1 MPSPEPSGLLTLLV
15 AVLLAG
21 GIVAGVALA
30 IALLDRV
37 WKGLPEARRERIG
50 AVLATVFGPDMAPA
64 DAVLLVAF
72 GNIVAVGA
80 MILLGVPLVFVLL
93 LVAGGLLA
101 PVALF
106 QMAAIRRQRHLDL
119 ALPLAL
125 QQVANEMGAGAT
137 LETALK
143 KVASTAPAPADVE
156 ISRLHR
162 RVEVMGIEAAFAEM
176 ARRLDSRSFAI
187 TAAVMRVGTSSGG
200 RFAAALKSLSRT
212 LIEIERLNRK
222 IRTASENGR
231 RNLYLMSLIGPLV
244 AFASSFV
251 VDHQVSLLEDS
262 FGQLLI
268 GAAVLMFVA
277 AHVIGFKLTRVKV

>member
-1 MPSPEPSGLLTLLV
+1 MPLPEPALPLTVLAAALV
-15 AVLLAG
+15 AG
-21 GIVAGVALA
+21 GLFAGVALA
-30 IALLDRV
+30 IRLLDGLWR
-37 WKGLPEARRERIG
+37 GLPEPRRERVG
-50 AVLATVFGPDMAPA
+50 AVLATVFGPQRDPA
-64 DAVLLVAF
+64 DAMLLVLF
-72 GNIVAVGA
+72 GTIVAVGT
-80 MILLGVPLVFVLL
+80 MILLGVPAVFIVLP
-93 LVAGGLLA
+93 VAGGLLA

-106 QMAAIRRQRHLDL
+106 RIAAIRRQRALDL

-143 KVASTAPAPADVE
+143 KVARTAPSPADVE
-156 ISRLHR
+156 MSRLHR
-162 RVEVMGIEAAFAEM
+162 RVEVMGIDAAFAEM
-176 ARRLDSRSFAI
+176 ALRLDSRSFAI

-200 RFAAALKSLSRT
+200 RFVEALKSLSRT

-231 RNLYLMSLIGPLV
+231 RNLYLMSLIGPLI

-251 VDHQVSLLEDS
+251 VDHQAPLLEDS

-268 GAAVLMFVA
+268 GVAVLMFVA
-277 AHVIGFKLTRVKV
+277 AHFLGFKLTRVKV

>member
-1 MPSPEPSGLLTLLV
+1 MPSLEPSVPLTLLTAALV
-15 AVLLAG
+15 AG
-21 GIVAGVALA
+21 GIFAGIALA
-30 IALLDRV
+30 IRLLDRV
-37 WKGLPEARRERIG
+37 WQGLPELRRDWVG
-50 AVLATVFGPDMAPA
+50 VVLATVFGPDMEPA
-64 DAVLLVAF
+64 DALMLVLF

-80 MILLGVPLVFVLL
+80 MIAFGVPVVFILL

-106 QMAAIRRQRHLDL
+106 QMAAIRRQRELDL

-143 KVASTAPAPADVE
+143 KVARTAPAPADIEV
-156 ISRLHR
+156 SRLHR
-162 RVEVMGIEAAFAEM
+162 RVEVMGIDAAFAEM
-176 ARRLDSRSFAI
+176 AQRLDSRSFAI

-200 RFAAALKSLSRT
+200 RFVEALKSLSRT

-231 RNLYLMSLIGPLV
+231 RNLYLMSLIGPLI
-244 AFASSFV
+244 ALASSFV
-251 VDHQVSLLEDS
+251 VDHQAPLLEDS

-268 GAAVLMFVA
+268 GVAVLMVVA
-277 AHVIGFKLTRVKV
+277 AHVLGFKLTRVKV

>member
-1 MPSPEPSGLLTLLV
+1 MPSLEPSLPLTLLAAALV
-15 AVLLAG
+15 AG
-21 GIVAGVALA
+21 GIFAGIALA
-30 IALLDRV
+30 IRLLDRV
-37 WKGLPEARRERIG
+37 WQGLPEMRRDRAG
-50 AVLATVFGPDMAPA
+50 AVLATVFGPEMEPA
-64 DAVLLVAF
+64 DAVLLVLF

-80 MILLGVPLVFVLL
+80 MIVFGVPVVFILL

-101 PVALF
+101 PVALYR
-106 QMAAIRRQRHLDL
+106 MASIRRQRELDL

-143 KVASTAPAPADVE
+143 KVARTAPAPADIE

-162 RVEVMGIEAAFAEM
+162 RVEVMGIDAAFAEM
-176 ARRLDSRSFAI
+176 AQRLDSRSFAI

-200 RFAAALKSLSRT
+200 RFVEALKSLSRT

-231 RNLYLMSLIGPLV
+231 RNLYLMSLIGPLI
-244 AFASSFV
+244 ALASSFV
-251 VDHQVSLLEDS
+251 VDHQEPLLQDS

-268 GAAVLMFVA
+268 GVAVLMFVA
-277 AHVIGFKLTRVKV
+277 AHFLGFKLTRVKV